1 MPPPPRAE
9 PFPLSVR
16 VSDVLVVDGRI
27 AFTATFDDRAP
38 EQWTGQDWIVI
49 ARDNSPLGLPAQILP
64 DGHTPAA
71 HLWFSGQIWP
81 GRGTASLAY
90 EFDLLTPSLAIQG
103 SGGTLTPTQASSAES
118 GPGIYTLAVR
128 LRHEYKPNHRRDAAI
143 IPVLKITVSQTG
155 EVSYQVH
162 EEAGG

>member
-1 MPPPPRAE
+1 MHA
-9 PFPLSVR
+9 
-16 VSDVLVVDGRI
+16 VDGRI
-27 AFTATFDDRAP
+27 AFAATFDDRAP

-71 HLWFSGQIWP
+71 HLWFAGQIWP

-90 EFDLLTPSLAIQG
+90 EFDFLAPSLAIQG
-103 SGGTLTPTQASSAES
+103 SGGTLTPTQASAAES

-143 IPVLKITVSQTG
+143 IPVLRITVSETG

-162 EEAGG
+162 EEAGGVKPVR